1 MKHACLL
8 ASDLLILVGCSTS
21 QPLYS
26 VDNTVVF
33 TRSDSKPTLEQIRR
47 AIVASVTRKGWTAKN
62 IGSRQIQATLNVRK
76 NIARVVIAYSTR
88 SNSIAYKDSHT
99 VGLRRYHDPSQLQQ
113 MGPQF
118 GNSDQPVAWLVV
130 ERLGIVRGGA

>member
-8 ASDLLILVGCSTS
+8 ASVFLILVGCSTS
-21 QPLYS
+21 QPLHS
-26 VDNTVVF
+26 VDSAVVF
-33 TRSDSKPTLEQIRR
+33 TGSGSQPTLEQIRR

-88 SNSIAYKDSHT
+88 SYSITYKDSHT
-99 VGLRRYHDPSQLQQ
+99 LDYDGATIHRNY
-113 MGPQF
+113 
-118 GNSDQPVAWLVV
+118 NKW
-130 ERLGIVRGGA
+130 VRNLEILINR

>member
-8 ASDLLILVGCSTS
+8 ASVFLILVGCSTS
-21 QPLYS
+21 QPLHS
-26 VDNTVVF
+26 VDSAVVF
-33 TRSDSKPTLEQIRR
+33 TGSGSQPTLEQIRR

-88 SNSIAYKDSHT
+88 SYSITYKDSHT
-99 VGLRRYHDPSQLQQ
+99 LAYDGATIHRNYNKWVRKLKILINRQL
-113 MGPQF
+113 G
-118 GNSDQPVAWLVV
+118 SL
-130 ERLGIVRGGA
+130 

>member
-8 ASDLLILVGCSTS
+8 ASVFLILVGCSTS

-26 VDNTVVF
+26 VDNAVVF
-33 TRSDSKPTLEQIRR
+33 NGPGSQPTLEQIRR

-88 SNSIAYKDSHT
+88 SYSITYKDSHT
-99 VGLRRYHDPSQLQQ
+99 LAYDGATIHRNYNKWVRKLKILINRQL
-113 MGPQF
+113 G
-118 GNSDQPVAWLVV
+118 SL
-130 ERLGIVRGGA
+130 

>member
-47 AIVASVTRKGWTAKN
+47 AIVVSVTRKGWTAK
-62 IGSRQIQATLNVRK
+62 
-76 NIARVVIAYSTR
+76 
-88 SNSIAYKDSHT
+88 
-99 VGLRRYHDPSQLQQ
+99 
-113 MGPQF
+113 
-118 GNSDQPVAWLVV
+118 
-130 ERLGIVRGGA
+130 

>member
-8 ASDLLILVGCSTS
+8 ASGLLILVGCSTS
-21 QPLYS
+21 QPLHS
-26 VDNTVVF
+26 VDSAVVF
-33 TRSDSKPTLEQIRR
+33 TGSGSQPTLEQIRR

-88 SNSIAYKDSHT
+88 SYSITYKDSHT
-99 VGLRRYHDPSQLQQ
+99 LAYDGATIHRNYNKWVRNLKILINRQL
-113 MGPQF
+113 G
-118 GNSDQPVAWLVV
+118 SL
-130 ERLGIVRGGA
+130 

>member
-8 ASDLLILVGCSTS
+8 ASGLLILVGCSTS

-26 VDNTVVF
+26 VDNAVVF
-33 TRSDSKPTLEQIRR
+33 TGSGSQPTLEQIRR

-88 SNSIAYKDSHT
+88 SYSITYKDSHT
-99 VGLRRYHDPSQLQQ
+99 LAYDGATIHRNYNKWVRKLKILINRQL
-113 MGPQF
+113 G
-118 GNSDQPVAWLVV
+118 SL
-130 ERLGIVRGGA
+130 

>member
-8 ASDLLILVGCSTS
+8 ASVFLILVGCSTS
-21 QPLYS
+21 QPLHS
-26 VDNTVVF
+26 VDSAVVF
-33 TRSDSKPTLEQIRR
+33 TGSGSQPTLEQIRR

-88 SNSIAYKDSHT
+88 SYSITYKDSHT
-99 VGLRRYHDPSQLQQ
+99 LAYDGATIHRNYNKWVRNLKILINRQL
-113 MGPQF
+113 G
-118 GNSDQPVAWLVV
+118 SL
-130 ERLGIVRGGA
+130 

>member
-8 ASDLLILVGCSTS
+8 ASVFLILVGCSTS

-26 VDNTVVF
+26 VDNAVVF
-33 TRSDSKPTLEQIRR
+33 TGSDSQPTLEQIRR

-88 SNSIAYKDSHT
+88 SYSITYKDSHT
-99 VGLRRYHDPSQLQQ
+99 LAYDGATIHRNYNKWVRNLKILINRQL
-113 MGPQF
+113 G
-118 GNSDQPVAWLVV
+118 SL
-130 ERLGIVRGGA
+130 

>member
-8 ASDLLILVGCSTS
+8 ASVFLILVGCSTS
-21 QPLYS
+21 QLLHS
-26 VDNTVVF
+26 VDSAVVF
-33 TRSDSKPTLEQIRR
+33 TGSGSQPTLEQIRR

-88 SNSIAYKDSHT
+88 SYSITYKDSHT
-99 VGLRRYHDPSQLQQ
+99 LAYDGATIHRNYNKWVRNLKILINRQL
-113 MGPQF
+113 G
-118 GNSDQPVAWLVV
+118 SL
-130 ERLGIVRGGA
+130 